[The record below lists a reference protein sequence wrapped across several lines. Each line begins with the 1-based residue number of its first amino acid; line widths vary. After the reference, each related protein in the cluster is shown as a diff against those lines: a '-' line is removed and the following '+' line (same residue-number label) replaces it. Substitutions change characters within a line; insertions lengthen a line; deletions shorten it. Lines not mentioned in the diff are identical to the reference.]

1 MSLDSLSR
9 SCYTEDHEAFRATV
23 RRFVAEQLEPHAAKW
38 DEDGIIPK
46 DVWPK
51 AGELGLL
58 CPTVPESG
66 LGDTQDGCP
75 QPAASVT
82 SRPTIATVRP
92 ARAARV
98 SGLGCAMGCI
108 AAVYT

>member
-1 MSLDSLSR
+1 MSLDSLAR

-51 AGELGLL
+51 A
-58 CPTVPESG
+58 
-66 LGDTQDGCP
+66 
-75 QPAASVT
+75 A
-82 SRPTIATVRP
+82 
-92 ARAARV
+92 
-98 SGLGCAMGCI
+98 
-108 AAVYT
+108 